1 MHSAQLIEAQIRA
14 EKRIDFALK
23 KTRLFDRMKD
33 QLNDRQPRSLRRM
46 LDEGPN
52 GFTGGM
58 NAKE

>member
-14 EKRIDFALK
+14 EKQIDFTLK

-33 QLNDRQPRSLRRM
+33 QLDDRQRRPLRRM
-46 LDEGPN
+46 LDEGPKR
-52 GFTGGM
+52 FAGGM